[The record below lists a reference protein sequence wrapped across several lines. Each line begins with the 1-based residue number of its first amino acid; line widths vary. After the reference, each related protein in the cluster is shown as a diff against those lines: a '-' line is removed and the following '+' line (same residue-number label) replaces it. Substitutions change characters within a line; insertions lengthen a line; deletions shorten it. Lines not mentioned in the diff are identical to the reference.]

1 MMAIRNV
8 KAQLDDRMEGSDDE
22 RLVDARERL
31 REAASNR
38 KGADHGRGCWGVCW
52 MAVLAN

>member
-1 MMAIRNV
+1 MAIRNV